1 MCEDEFSNHLG
12 KYHLLHC
19 RWTLNVTSLEK
30 QKTAT
35 LYSKVT
41 AFPSALNQSS
51 CCCTPLAEFIIVG
64 DFFLYFSYY
73 NRCAGVSHCC
83 FNLQYLNNK

>member
-1 MCEDEFSNHLG
+1 MCEDKFSNHLG

-35 LYSKVT
+35 LCSKVT
-41 AFPSALNQSS
+41 AFPSALNQNS
-51 CCCTPLAEFIIVG
+51 CCCTPLAEVIIVG
-64 DFFLYFSYY
+64 DFFF
-73 NRCAGVSHCC
+73 V
-83 FNLQYLNNK
+83 F